1 LGTDL
6 TVKKMSKKPKTIFT
20 TALISFLAGFIL
32 LLGFLAMVINTSYRV
47 TNRDWRNTR
56 ARDLENIITNN
67 LGREGFRPEDFP
79 PDVAVFVYNPMGEL
93 VFSNRGAG
101 RRRLPPNAP
110 LKEIRQNGDLLGFY
124 NASSLEFHD
133 SYENREFF
141 TEMGQALIIGLIL
154 AVLMSFLI
162 AWLFARNLSRPAKK
176 VELALGQIRD
186 GNLDT
191 KVQVKGPLEI
201 HNIAVASNDLA
212 SILKREHELR
222 ARWGRDIAH
231 DLRTPI
237 AGLNSQFDAI
247 IDGLLTPDGKRMERL
262 KLEVNRIEA
271 LVNSFEDLM
280 ALESPNIAM
289 DIREFELVTFFDSIR
304 ERFFRALEIK
314 NCVLNVDSK
323 VNTIL
328 ADESLMFRALSNL
341 VDNAIKYGDA
351 DSEIIVGVDKNSS
364 KTIISVNNFGVTI
377 PEDARENIFERLFRL
392 GLDRDTTGSGLGL
405 TIVKQIAELH
415 GGKVKV
421 ESTLNEGTTFTL
433 EF

>member
-1 LGTDL
+1 
-6 TVKKMSKKPKTIFT
+6 M
-20 TALISFLAGFIL
+20 
-32 LLGFLAMVINTSYRV
+32 
-47 TNRDWRNTR
+47 
-56 ARDLENIITNN
+56 
-67 LGREGFRPEDFP
+67 
-79 PDVAVFVYNPMGEL
+79 
-93 VFSNRGAG
+93 
-101 RRRLPPNAP
+101 
-110 LKEIRQNGDLLGFY
+110 GFY

-133 SYENREFF
+133 SYENRVFF
-141 TEMGQALIIGLIL
+141 TEMGRALIIGLIL
-154 AVLMSFLI
+154 SVLLSLLI

-176 VELALGQIRD
+176 VELALCKIRD
-186 GNLDT
+186 GNLDNR
-191 KVQVKGPLEI
+191 VEVRGPLEI

-247 IDGLLTPDGKRMERL
+247 IDGLLSPDGKRMERL

-289 DIREFELVTFFDSIR
+289 NVREFELIPFFDSIR
-304 ERFFRALEIK
+304 ERFLRALELK
-314 NCVLNVDSK
+314 NSVLTVDSK
-323 VNTIL
+323 VKTIL
-328 ADESLMFRALSNL
+328 ADESLMFRAISNL

-351 DSEIIVGVDKNSS
+351 NSEIVIRVDKNST
-364 KTIISVNNFGVTI
+364 KTIITVHNFGESI
-377 PEDARENIFERLFRL
+377 PEEARDNIFERLFRL

-421 ESTLNEGTTFTL
+421 ESTITEGTTFTL
-433 EF
+433 VF